1 MANEFKFEKY
11 SYQPDPEFDD
21 YLFIKF
27 SELVDKTIVIS
38 GDDIRFNDDDSIKF
52 AFRFADGDEINKCT
66 YTKATAIVR
75 TLKNIY
81 DDIGTIP
88 AVPVMVS
95 TYKTGKGNDGYCFK
109 DVE

>member
-21 YLFIKF
+21 YQFIKF
-27 SELVDKTIVIS
+27 YH
-38 GDDIRFNDDDSIKF
+38 IRFNDDDSIKMVVTVEGQEF
-52 AFRFADGDEINKCT
+52 CT
-66 YTKATAIVR
+66 YTKATAITR

>member
-11 SYQPDPEFDD
+11 SYQPDPDFDD
-21 YLFIKF
+21 YQFIKF
-27 SELVDKTIVIS
+27 SELKDKAIIID
-38 GDDIRFNDDDSIKF
+38 GDHIRFNDDDSIKMVVHV
-52 AFRFADGDEINKCT
+52 DGQEFCT
-66 YTKATAIVR
+66 YTKATAITR

-88 AVPVMVS
+88 AVPVMIT